1 MNEEACGTGGM
12 ILTQENPSTW
22 RETCLNAAFST
33 TSTTWTGLGLNLG
46 LHHQA
51 GKLTT

>member
-1 MNEEACGTGGM
+1 MNEEAWGTDGM
-12 ILTQENPSTW
+12 ILTQENRSTW

-33 TSTTWTGLGLNLG
+33 TNTTWTGQGLKPD

-51 GKLTT
+51 GV